1 MTSHPASLDQTRR
14 AQNQRLLA
22 DVALGRYL
30 RPTAQMLAKDA
41 ARARRAAQMATA
53 CLAAAIALTLG
64 LIATDAMTRHNA
76 ARLDAEFSAHPAIK
90 AAP

>member
-1 MTSHPASLDQTRR
+1 MTSHTAHPDQTRR

-22 DVALGRYL
+22 EVALGRYL

-41 ARARRAAQMATA
+41 AHINRAARLATA
-53 CLAAAIALTLG
+53 SLAAAIALTLG

-90 AAP
+90 AAL